1 MFNENENAETGQMS
15 ETKRRIFEAAGEIFA
30 DLGYEH
36 TTTRAISERASVNVA
51 AINYHFGGKKNL
63 YLAVLRFF
71 RGRAF
76 EKYPFD
82 PSEFASSPPE
92 ERLRVFVRQ
101 LLFRL
106 LDEGEGSL
114 IAKLVMRELMQPT
127 SGLDMIVGETATN
140 FFAFLYQ
147 TVSEFF
153 PVPPPGM
160 TLNFCCL
167 SVVGQ
172 VFQLYLGRQFM
183 RRLLHRENLNR
194 EELEAAADH
203 IARFSLYAIRG
214 MAASSE
220 GEGT

>member
-1 MFNENENAETGQMS
+1 MS
-15 ETKRRIFEAAGEIFA
+15 ETKRRIVEAAGEIFA

-36 TTTRAISERASVNVA
+36 ATIRAISERASVNVA

-82 PSEFASSPPE
+82 PAEFASSPPE

-127 SGLDMIVGETATN
+127 SGLDMIVGETASK
-140 FFAFLYQ
+140 FFGFLYQ
-147 TVSEFF
+147 AVSEFF
-153 PVPPPGM
+153 PVRPPGM

-172 VFQLYLGRQFM
+172 VFQLYLGRQLM

-203 IARFSLYAIRG
+203 IARFSLHAIKG
-214 MAASSE
+214 MAASSQ